1 MDAALSTVAA
11 IATVPAVPHFELTGL
26 AIVALA
32 ALVCGIG
39 MERLGQPAIVG
50 YILAGILLGPSGAG
64 IVSDRD
70 AVGPLAELG
79 VLLLLYVVGME
90 LSLRSFRR
98 LWRIALLAT
107 LAQIAL
113 SVGAMLLLGRVF
125 GWPWAMGMVVGFA
138 LALSSTAVAI
148 KMLEDVGELRSRS
161 GRIAAGVLI
170 AQDLAVVPMLLAVAA
185 LDDGGFK
192 WTGLPAMAIAVG
204 LLVALIWFLSRRER
218 ISLPLPTFVAAHGD
232 LKPLAALAFCF
243 GAAALS
249 GLAGLSAAYGAF
261 LAGLVIG
268 NSRERKVLLETTQP
282 IQSILL
288 MAFFLSIGLLLDLR
302 YVWQNLGTVAAI
314 FVLVTIFK
322 TVLNI
327 GALRV
332 LGQSWPVAF
341 LAGTVMAQVGEF
353 SFLISVQGVA
363 AGVLTRED
371 SRLIVAVTVL
381 SLGLSPLSF
390 LTARRLTAIA
400 KGGIDEAGTLL
411 TLLYGREADAVAE
424 TLAGFRSWARKSA
437 WRLGEFWRAQ
447 RARKSPP
454 ASTSA
459 PVPTAARPPANDP
472 GSASGDPPERRRPG
486 AS

>member
-1 MDAALSTVAA
+1 MESALSTVAA
-11 IATVPAVPHFELTGL
+11 IAAVPVVPHFELTGL

-32 ALVCGIG
+32 ALLCGIG

-50 YILAGILLGPSGAG
+50 YIVAGILLGPSSAG

-70 AVGPLAELG
+70 AIGPLAELG

-107 LAQIAL
+107 LAQVAF
-113 SVGAMLLLGRVF
+113 SVGAMLLLGRVL
-125 GWPWAMGMVVGFA
+125 GWSWGMGMVVGFA

-148 KMLEDVGELRSRS
+148 KMLEDVGELRTRT

-192 WTGLPAMAIAVG
+192 WTGLPAMAIAVV

-218 ISLPLPTFVAAHGD
+218 IALPLPAFVAAHAD

-243 GAAALS
+243 GAAALA
-249 GLAGLSAAYGAF
+249 GLMGLSAAYGAF
-261 LAGLVIG
+261 LAGLVVG
-268 NSRERKVLLETTQP
+268 NSHERKALLETTQP
-282 IQSILL
+282 IESILL
-288 MAFFLSIGLLLDLR
+288 MAFFLSIGLLLDLG
-302 YVWQNLGTVAAI
+302 YVWQHLGTVVAI
-314 FVLVTIFK
+314 FLLVTIFK
-322 TVLNI
+322 TMLNI

-332 LGQSWPVAF
+332 LGQPWPVAF
-341 LAGTVMAQVGEF
+341 LAGAVMAQVGEF
-353 SFLISVQGVA
+353 SFLISVEGVA

-390 LTARRLTAIA
+390 LTARRLAA
-400 KGGIDEAGTLL
+400 VARSGIGEAGTLL
-411 TLLYGREADAVAE
+411 RLLYGREADAVAE
-424 TLAGFRSWARKSA
+424 TLAGCRSWTRRSA
-437 WRLGEFWRAQ
+437 WRLGQYWRA
-447 RARKSPP
+447 RGAAKSPP
-454 ASTSA
+454 ASAAVATATA
-459 PVPTAARPPANDP
+459 PRTPANDP
-472 GSASGDPPERRRPG
+472 GPTVDGEPERRRPG
-486 AS
+486 AP